1 MKKVCFL
8 IPALDAGGA
17 ERVMLNLLRSLD
29 RSRFTPLLVL
39 LVKKGILLSDLPS
52 DIRIRTVRGD
62 KNGFFFKLLDSYRIA
77 KLLNEERP
85 DLIISFMWYTNA
97 VTLFSRFI
105 RRIKINIIISERT
118 STVSYEDFLSNFIRG
133 VVIRFLYPF
142 ADTIIAPSYGIKR
155 KLVNN
160 SGISKEKV
168 IVIHN
173 PVDIRTIRVKAEE
186 GLEHTWYQGGK
197 NTLIAVGRLR
207 REKGFAYL
215 LRTVSLLSS
224 EGIDCK
230 LVILG
235 EGKERKNLQDLVN
248 KLRIE
253 DKVFLAGFQ
262 SNPYKYL
269 SRSTI
274 FVLSSLYEGFPNVL
288 LEAMALGVPSIATRC
303 QTGPEEIVTDGIDGL
318 LVPPAD
324 EKALADAVRRL
335 LLDEDLRKRLGEA
348 GEKRAEDFSSD
359 KIVKEYEALIEG
371 ICAESA
377 ER

>member
-1 MKKVCFL
+1 MRNVCFL
-8 IPALDAGGA
+8 IPAFYGGGA
-17 ERVMLNLLRSLD
+17 ERVMLNVLRHLD
-29 RSRFTPLLVL
+29 RSRFSPLLVL
-39 LVKKGILLSDLPS
+39 LVEKGPLLSDLPM
-52 DIRIRTVRGD
+52 DIRILTIRKDG
-62 KNGFFFKLLDSYRIA
+62 NGFLLKLLDSYKLA
-77 KLLNEERP
+77 KLLDEERP
-85 DLIISFMWYTNA
+85 DILISFMWYTNA
-97 VTLFSRFI
+97 ITLLARFLGKI
-105 RRIKINIIISERT
+105 RIRTIISERT

-155 KLVNN
+155 KLVND

-197 NTLIAVGRLR
+197 NTLIAVGRLG

-235 EGKERKNLQDLVN
+235 EGKERENLLGLAK
-248 KLRIE
+248 KLGIE
-253 DKVFLAGFQ
+253 EKVCLAGFQ